1 MTEEGQEKLEQG
13 EQVTTEGE
21 KKPEQVEQVVAQLEQ
36 ERVPTEGEEKEEK
49 KQRFFQTVK
58 CPMCGTDISFEWE
71 AVNVV
76 SIPENEVES
85 APNEEADGEVA
96 HV

>member
-1 MTEEGQEKLEQG
+1 MVEEGEEKLEQG

-21 KKPEQVEQVVAQLEQ
+21 KKPEQGEQVVTQLEQ
-36 ERVPTEGEEKEEK
+36 ERVPTEGEEK

-76 SIPENEVES
+76 SIPKNEVES
-85 APNEEADGEVA
+85 APNEEEGGENLNE
-96 HV
+96 

>member
-1 MTEEGQEKLEQG
+1 MVEEGQEKLEQG
-13 EQVTTEGE
+13 
-21 KKPEQVEQVVAQLEQ
+21 EQVVAQLEQ
-36 ERVPTEGEEKEEK
+36 ERVPTEVEEK

-58 CPMCGTDISFEWE
+58 CPMCGADISFEWE

>member
-1 MTEEGQEKLEQG
+1 MAEEGREAKA
-13 EQVTTEGE
+13 EQVAT
-21 KKPEQVEQVVAQLEQ
+21 QIEQ
-36 ERVPTEGEEKEEK
+36 ERVPTEVEEK

-58 CPMCGTDISFEWE
+58 CPLCGTDISFEWE

-85 APNEEADGEVA
+85 APNEEAGGEA
-96 HV
+96 